1 MRTEDMYYNE
11 QNCVRY
17 CDENYHQ
24 LWEKIDSDQYKNLV
38 ISSDDALNADA
49 LKRIGYSLSFR

>member
-1 MRTEDMYYNE
+1 MYYNE
-11 QNCVRY
+11 QNFVRY
-17 CDENYHQ
+17 CDDNYHQ